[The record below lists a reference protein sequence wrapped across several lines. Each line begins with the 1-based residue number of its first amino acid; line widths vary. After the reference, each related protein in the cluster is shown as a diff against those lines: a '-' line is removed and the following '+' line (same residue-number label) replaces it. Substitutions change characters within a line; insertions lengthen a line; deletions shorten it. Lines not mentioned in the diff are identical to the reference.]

1 MRNLKAR
8 MIKLGKNDRIALEAF
23 EEALEAKQR
32 HLRVNRNVAYIWMS
46 GDPFLIGDILATIK
60 NLKILPLPVQ
70 EVTL

>member
-23 EEALEAKQR
+23 EEALEAKQATSEGKSECCLHLDEWRPVFNRR
-32 HLRVNRNVAYIWMS
+32 HT
-46 GDPFLIGDILATIK
+46 GDNK
-60 NLKILPLPVQ
+60 KSKILPLPVQ